1 MRFFKLDNK
10 NWPCG
15 VSDGLVLP
23 CAVCGEE
30 DIKFDYVVTDKLWDM
45 IVPKE
50 IRRDVV
56 CLPCLD
62 KLAKEKH
69 ADLGSNME
77 SLQFTG
83 INMTIEFLPC
93 NIFYY
98 NKENKMKEHFEK
110 QLKNSNPITE
120 ENLKELLGKSLY
132 SDYQVGDKMLCF
144 IEQKIVDAENIN
156 MTMMTVVP
164 RELDLLAGDFKFDK
178 MADLFPVLIRKE
190 K

>member
-10 NWPCG
+10 EWPCG

-23 CAVCGEE
+23 CAICGEE

-83 INMTIEFLPC
+83 TNVTIEFLPC

-98 NKENKMKEHFEK
+98 NKEYDFEVEATPDTLCGRLGQKHKMKRIHHSK
-110 QLKNSNPITE
+110 
-120 ENLKELLGKSLY
+120 
-132 SDYQVGDKMLCF
+132 
-144 IEQKIVDAENIN
+144 
-156 MTMMTVVP
+156 TVCIYP
-164 RELDLLAGDFKFDK
+164 GCDGCC
-178 MADLFPVLIRKE
+178 
-190 K
+190 